1 MTYRAV
7 RATSPTIGRP
17 GPDSARPYRWRRN
30 PDWYPGN
37 PAFREAERQSSV
49 GGRPELKTAAR
60 AQRIADFTA
69 AREQAKTIPQAAAV
83 VNVTAKTARAY
94 ERERLAAIREA
105 LS

>member
-7 RATSPTIGRP
+7 KATSPTIGRP

-30 PDWYPGN
+30 PDWYP
-37 PAFREAERQSSV
+37 
-49 GGRPELKTAAR
+49 
-60 AQRIADFTA
+60 
-69 AREQAKTIPQAAAV
+69 V